1 MREKTLTYEQLITI
15 FEKDRLEFQE
25 IRNSIKDLAIESQK
39 TEMQIKEVSKQIEE
53 HGRQIGG
60 LHNNFGKFTEDLF
73 YNSLEKIM
81 FEKFGIQSFDPNRNR
96 NLIGRGT
103 IEIDAIGIVNGSINS
118 VFLTEIKSR
127 FSSKAID
134 QLKEIM
140 NRFDTFYPEY
150 RDKKK
155 FGVIAIP
162 QLSESQTKEILKAG
176 FYPATL
182 KNDLVVIETPKNFK
196 PKAY

>member
-1 MREKTLTYEQLITI
+1 MNEETITYEQLINL
-15 FEKDRLEFQE
+15 F
-25 IRNSIKDLAIESQK
+25 QK
-39 TEMQIKEVSKQIEE
+39 TDERLNKLALESEKTEKQIKEL
-53 HGRQIGG
+53 GNQIGG

-96 NLIGRGT
+96 NLIGKGT
-103 IEIDAIGIVNGSINS
+103 IEIDAIGIVNGNINS

-127 FSSKAID
+127 FSSKAIV

-140 NRFDTFYPEY
+140 DRFDTFYPEY
-150 RDKKK
+150 KDKKK

-162 QLSESQTKEILKAG
+162 QLNESQAKEILKAG

-182 KNDLVVIETPKNFK
+182 KNDMVVIDTPKNFK
-196 PKAY
+196 PKVF

>member
-1 MREKTLTYEQLITI
+1 MQEKTLTYEQLINL
-15 FEKDRLEFQE
+15 FSELRD
-25 IRNSIKDLAIESQK
+25 SQAK
-39 TEMQIKEVSKQIEE
+39 TDAQLKEAQSRTDKQIKELGI
-53 HGRQIGG
+53 QIGG

-96 NLIGRGT
+96 NLIGIGT

-150 RDKKK
+150 KDKKK

-162 QLSESQTKEILKAG
+162 QLSESQAKEILKAG

-182 KNDLVVIETPKNFK
+182 KNDMVVIDTPKNFK
-196 PKAY
+196 AKAY